1 MLRIFLIFIFSSLFA
16 QIPLLAKPQTNNAG
30 KIGIAVLD
38 FRQRTLTDQVATMRR
53 ELSEELIEGLSR
65 IKGTYI
71 VEREALSPF
80 MKELGLSE
88 TGAIDPLAQQD
99 FGKALSADLLIE
111 GSILKRGDLWIVRF
125 SGYDVRE
132 RKTAFEGS
140 AEGRDPKT
148 LDLVAGISGK
158 VKTWMRSRAINP
170 GAQGTDPAILRTI
183 GVFDFVHPTDPLLG
197 LTIRTM
203 MATEAFRIRGTGL
216 VERENLDVILKELW
230 LQQSGVIDPATRV
243 ELGRILGATWI
254 IYGEVEDSEADGL
267 LLSIKAAETATG
279 RIILA
284 RQYQGPRVEVRNNL
298 KKFSDKLADLLGER
312 LKRDST
318 DSVEES
324 GLFVGRSEEGP
335 HGALWKGTERG
346 MLKRVADLKRAI
358 FLDPFTA
365 KAYLELADVFSDM
378 YRYEEARMVLHSL
391 ISRLSPSRLTPYEL
405 GYAYFK
411 LGVLDWRLVDCENA
425 ISHYR
430 RGIDTGALGY
440 LEENSRLFIGRAY
453 LFLGRDQEALEAYR
467 SMKSSGHDDGRDLQI
482 AYILER
488 LGKFDEASPI
498 YKEQAQKWISHGYEE
513 ATGFENINPVDRLSV
528 IGRVKTAPRIAY
540 KMLLDAELETL
551 RHHHVSWEK
560 GDKFLKD
567 NYDILNRALPG
578 DRVDAYRDAH
588 MTNHLLNAIK
598 ILESLLREHPRD
610 PVVPDALWLLA
621 ECHRQRSNSD
631 YRVDISADVLP
642 LYLRIADE
650 YPDFRL
656 AEKSLALASSFAK
669 TPDDKRRLLQKR
681 INTPRTSKK
690 DRQHAILTLAHLL
703 KNEFG
708 KKDEALVLYRRFLEE
723 REWMVGQGATWL
735 HSINEAEGGIRVIE
749 TGSYKLSLDKE
760 VRENLK
766 NLSFTSAGFAFQNPP
781 HRKYEE
787 AAWAYWSG
795 FQFGE
800 RKADNL
806 QWFARTLEH
815 LGIYTEAIRRYQ
827 QVIDLYLETRGD
839 LAESAQTQ
847 ITRLFKL
854 EKDTAKDAERYAE
867 LKRKF
872 TRMDEQYRDVLPPSK
887 NEPVAD

>member
-1 MLRIFLIFIFSSLFA
+1 MHRTFLIFIFSSLLA

-38 FRQRTLTDQVATMRR
+38 FRQRTLTEQVATMRR
-53 ELSEELIEGLSR
+53 QLSEELIDGLSR

-71 VEREALSPF
+71 VERETLAPF
-80 MKELGLSE
+80 MKELALSE
-88 TGAIDPLAQQD
+88 TGAIDPLTQQD

-111 GSILKRGDLWIVRF
+111 GSILKRGDLWNFQF

-132 RKTAFEGS
+132 RKTVFKGS
-140 AEGRDPKT
+140 AEGTDPGK
-148 LDLVAGISGK
+148 LDLAAGISRK
-158 VKTWMRSRAINP
+158 VKTWMKSRAIDP
-170 GAQGTDPAILRTI
+170 GAQGASPTISRMI
-183 GVFDFVHPTDPLLG
+183 GVFDFIHLTDPLLG
-197 LTIRTM
+197 MTIRTM
-203 MATEAFRIRGTGL
+203 MATEAFGIKGTGL
-216 VERENLDVILKELW
+216 VERERLDAILRELW
-230 LQQSGVIDPATRV
+230 LQESGVIDPATRV

-254 IYGEVEDSEADGL
+254 IYGELEDSKADGL
-267 LLSIKAAETATG
+267 LLSIKAAETETG

-284 RQYQGPRVEVRNNL
+284 RQYQSPREEVRNYL
-298 KKFSDKLADLLGER
+298 KKFSNELDDVLGEM

-318 DSVEES
+318 DSVKES
-324 GLFVGRSEEGP
+324 ELFVGRSEEGP
-335 HGALWKGTERG
+335 RGSLWKGTERG
-346 MLKRVADLKRAI
+346 MFKRVADLQRAI

-365 KAYLELADVFSDM
+365 KAYLELADVYSDM
-378 YRYEEARMVLHSL
+378 YRYEEARMVLHSM

-405 GYAYFK
+405 GYAYFN

-453 LFLGRDQEALEAYR
+453 FFLGRDQEALEAYR
-467 SMKSSGHDDGRDLQI
+467 SMNKSGHDDSRDLQI

-488 LGKFDEASPI
+488 IGKFDEAIPI
-498 YKEQAQKWISHGYEE
+498 YKEQAKKWISHGYEG
-513 ATGFENINPVDRLSV
+513 ATGFEDINPVDRLS
-528 IGRVKTAPRIAY
+528 IIEKVKSAPRIAY
-540 KMLLDAELETL
+540 KMLLDAELETH

-588 MTNHLLNAIK
+588 MTNHLLNALN
-598 ILESLLREHPRD
+598 ILESLLQEHPRD
-610 PVVPDALWLLA
+610 PIVPDALWLLA
-621 ECHRQRSNSD
+621 ECHRQRSYSD

-642 LYLRIADE
+642 LYLRIVEE

-656 AEKSLALASSFAK
+656 AEKSLALASSYAK
-669 TPDDKRRLLQKR
+669 TADDKRRLLQKQ
-681 INTPRTSKK
+681 INAPRTSKK
-690 DRQHAILTLAHLL
+690 VRQQAILTLAHLL
-703 KNEFG
+703 RSDFG
-708 KKDEALVLYRRFLEE
+708 IKKEALVQYRRFLEE
-723 REWMVGQGATWL
+723 REWMVEQGETWL

-749 TGSYKLSLDKE
+749 TGSYKLPLDME
-760 VRENLK
+760 VRESLK
-766 NLSFTSAGFAFQNPP
+766 KLSFTGAGFAFQNPP

-795 FQFGE
+795 FRFGE

-839 LAESAQTQ
+839 LAESAQIQ
-847 ITRLFKL
+847 ITQLSKL
-854 EKDTAKDAERYAE
+854 EKDTTKDTERYAE